1 MSEPAP
7 PTPPPSPTTRA
18 AVDGH
23 GQPIEVVPL
32 AALGEYVLASPVAAP
47 AVTVLYRAPGE
58 ADQPLRPVTDEAE
71 LRAAADHLLGQ
82 SLLPGAPVT
91 LETPD
96 GELTLHRLLTLEV
109 DGTSYDVM
117 ARAPGDRRA
126 LVFARQ
132 GDDLSL
138 VQDPA
143 VVRRVQERAAATVSA
158 FVGAA
163 PEATPAASHRADD
176 EVGEDAPP
184 SLVEG
189 QALLAE
195 LERLLDE
202 VPPAYHPGAEYQRL
216 ARMARE
222 LREGLDR
229 LRGAGPA

>member
-1 MSEPAP
+1 MTEPA
-7 PTPPPSPTTRA
+7 TTRA
-18 AVDGH
+18 AVDAR
-23 GQPIEVVPL
+23 GQPIQVVPL
-32 AALGEYVLASPVAAP
+32 AAIGEYVLASPVAAP
-47 AVTVLYRAPGE
+47 AVVVLYRAAAA
-58 ADQPLRPVTDEAE
+58 ADQPLVPVTDEAE
-71 LRAAADHLLGQ
+71 QRAASDHLLGQ
-82 SLLPGAPVT
+82 ALLPGAPVT

-109 DGTSYDVM
+109 DGVTYDVM

-126 LVFARQ
+126 LVFQRA

-158 FVGAA
+158 FVGATPDVA
-163 PEATPAASHRADD
+163 PGAEA
-176 EVGEDAPP
+176 EAPP
-184 SLVEG
+184 SLEEG
-189 QALLAE
+189 QALLSE
-195 LERLLDE
+195 LERILDE
-202 VPPAYHPGAEYQRL
+202 IPPAYHPGPEYQRL

>member
-47 AVTVLYRAPGE
+47 AVTLLYRASGE

-71 LRAAADHLLGQ
+71 QRAAADHLLGQ

-109 DGTSYDVM
+109 DGASYDVM

-126 LVFARQ
+126 LVFVHQ

-163 PEATPAASHRADD
+163 PEATPATGSDPGD
-176 EVGEDAPP
+176 DAPP
-184 SLVEG
+184 SLEEG